1 MHYIYK
7 VSNDVNSKLYIGQT
21 VNLAKRKLAHF
32 CDNRTANQIFK
43 KAILKYGKEHFNFE
57 IIDTAETKKDANEK
71 EIYYIKYYNSIKPNG
86 YNMTI
91 GGEGAAISWN
101 SISVCCFDLNGNF
114 IKEYPS
120 AQSAATELHLSG
132 GDILRTIRGKNKRV
146 GIYQFC
152 KSEDK
157 YKFIGTKYKRPV
169 SVRRKKIYQ
178 FSRYGEYLNEFDS
191 EHEASIKTGTRRTNI
206 SQALDKNSL
215 ANNYM
220 WRTTDNNKQ
229 NIAPF
234 FRDCGKHIL
243 QFDENMNLI
252 NEYVNCIQAAY
263 FLKLPIKSYKVINK
277 YLDTS
282 TKAYNFYWKRK

>member
-7 VSNDVNSKLYIGQT
+7 VSNDVNDKLYIGQT
-21 VNLAKRKLAHF
+21 VNLEKRKLAHF
-32 CDNRTANQIFK
+32 YDNRTTNQIFK

-57 IIDTAETKKDANEK
+57 IIDTATSKKEANEK
-71 EIYYIKYYNSIKPNG
+71 EIYYIRYYNSIKPNG

-101 SISVCCFDLNGNF
+101 SVGVCCFDLNGNF

-120 AQSAATELHLSG
+120 AQSAANELHLTS
-132 GDILRTIRGKNKRV
+132 GDILRTARGKNKRV

-157 YKFIGTKYKRPV
+157 NKFIGKKYERPL
-169 SVRRKKIYQ
+169 SNRKKKIYQ

-191 EHEASIKTGTRRTNI
+191 EQEASIKTGTHRTNI
-206 SQALDKNSL
+206 AQSLDKNSL
-215 ANNYM
+215 ANNFL

-229 NIAPF
+229 NIEPYF
-234 FRDCGKHIL
+234 KDCGKHIL

-252 NEYVNCIQAAY
+252 NEYVNCIQATY
-263 FLKLPIKSYKVINK
+263 FLKLPMKAYKVINK